1 MSNSLNG
8 VLRDMIL
15 NARDVSRKYF
25 DILKDAN
32 IERGDGTWYCSARD
46 NYETLRRNG
55 INMLSAYE
63 HYVWANAMENA
74 AYEIISELARIESGD
89 ES

>member
-15 NARDVSRKYF
+15 NAQDVSRKNF

-32 IERGDGTWYCSARD
+32 IEHGDGTWYCAARD
-46 NYETLRRNG
+46 NYEALRRHG
-55 INMLSAYE
+55 INLLSAYE
-63 HYVWANAMENA
+63 HYVWANATENA
-74 AYEIISELARIESGD
+74 AYEILTELARIESGD
-89 ES
+89 KS

>member
-1 MSNSLNG
+1 MSNNLNG
-8 VLRDMIL
+8 ALRDMIL
-15 NARDVSRKYF
+15 NAQDVSRKNF

-46 NYETLRRNG
+46 NYEALRRNG

-63 HYVWANAMENA
+63 HYVWANATEIA
-74 AYEIISELARIESGD
+74 AYEILTELARIEASD